1 MPFIRFYMDYSS
13 IGTLCFFSFLAG
25 FIDAIIGGGGLIQT
39 PAILFTLPQY
49 PVPTLIGT
57 TKIPSLSGSLMGAF
71 QYSRRVRV
79 AGRFIAPMMAIA
91 FGASWLGA
99 LTLTRVPNSFMKPLA
114 LGILIAV
121 FVYTFTKKD
130 FGQVPQGVVTE
141 RQQRIRMWAMGLII
155 GFYDGFF
162 GPGTGS
168 FLVLGFIALIGF
180 DFLKA
185 SAHAKLVNAST
196 NLACTIFFIQK
207 GFILYTAAF
216 PMALANLSGAF
227 LGARLAI
234 LKGNRFI
241 RVFFLLVIAA
251 TILRF
256 AWDLLT

>member
-1 MPFIRFYMDYSS
+1 MDYST
-13 IGTLCFFSFLAG
+13 IITLCGFSFLAG

-57 TKIPSLSGSLMGAF
+57 TKLPSLAGSLMGAF
-71 QYSRRVRV
+71 QYTRRVAV
-79 AGRFIAPMMAIA
+79 AARFIGPTMGIA
-91 FGASWLGA
+91 FIASWLGSW
-99 LTLTRVPNSFMKPLA
+99 TLTRVPNSFMKPLA
-114 LGILIAV
+114 LVILSGV
-121 FVYTFTKKD
+121 FMYTLLKKD
-130 FGQVPQGVVTE
+130 FGQMPHRTVSPEQ
-141 RQQRIRMWAMGLII
+141 RRIRMWIMGALI

-180 DFLKA
+180 DFLQA
-185 SAHAKLVNAST
+185 SAHAKLVNAAT
-196 NLACTIFFIQK
+196 NLASALFFVNK
-207 GFILYTAAF
+207 GGLLYVVAL
-216 PMALANLSGAF
+216 PMAVANLSGAF

-241 RVFFLLVIAA
+241 RMFFLLVIAA

-256 AWDLLT
+256 GWDIYGAS

>member
-1 MPFIRFYMDYSS
+1 MDYSAVLV
-13 IGTLCFFSFLAG
+13 LCGFSFLAG
-25 FIDAIIGGGGLIQT
+25 FVDAIIGGGGLIQT
-39 PAILFTLPQY
+39 PAMLFTLPRY

-57 TKIPSLSGSLMGAF
+57 TKIPSMFSSLMGAF
-71 QYSRRVRV
+71 QYSRRVAV
-79 AGRFIAPMMAIA
+79 VGRFIGPMMAIA
-91 FGASWLGA
+91 FGASWFGSWVLS
-99 LTLTRVPNSFMKPLA
+99 RVPNSFMKPLA
-114 LGILIAV
+114 LVILIGV
-121 FVYTFTKKD
+121 FIYTLIKKD
-130 FGQVPQGVVTE
+130 FGQVSHRVVTAS
-141 RQQRIRMWAMGLII
+141 QQQKRMWFMGAGI

-196 NLACTIFFIQK
+196 NLASTLFFINEGK
-207 GFILYTAAF
+207 ILYAFAF
-216 PMALANLSGAF
+216 PMAIASLSGAF

-241 RVFFLLVIAA
+241 RVFFLFLIAA

-256 AWDLLT
+256 AWDLLR

>member
-1 MPFIRFYMDYSS
+1 MPYTELI
-13 IGTLCFFSFLAG
+13 TLCGFSFLAG

-49 PVPTLIGT
+49 PIPTLIGT
-57 TKIPSLSGSLMGAF
+57 TKIPSLFGSLMGAF
-71 QYSRRVRV
+71 QYSRRVAV
-79 AGRFIAPMMAIA
+79 LGRFIAPMMGIA
-91 FGASWLGA
+91 FCASWLGA
-99 LTLTRVPNSFMKPLA
+99 LTLTLVPNSFMRPLA
-114 LGILIAV
+114 LTILVSV
-121 FVYTFTKKD
+121 FIYTLLKKD
-130 FGQVPQGVVTE
+130 FGQGTPRAVTE
-141 RQQRIRMWAMGLII
+141 RQQRQRMWLMGVVI

-168 FLVLGFIALIGF
+168 FLVLGFIALVGF

-196 NLACTIFFIQK
+196 NLACTLFFASK
-207 GFILYTAAF
+207 GYILYTVAI
-216 PMALANLSGAF
+216 PMAVANLSGAF

-234 LKGNRFI
+234 LKGNQFI

-256 AWDLLT
+256 AWDLTR

>member
-1 MPFIRFYMDYSS
+1 MQYTEIV
-13 IGTLCFFSFLAG
+13 TLCGFSFLAG

-57 TKIPSLSGSLMGAF
+57 TKIPSLGGSLMGAF
-71 QYSRRVRV
+71 QYSRRVAV
-79 AGRFIAPMMAIA
+79 AWRFIGPMMVIA
-91 FGASWLGA
+91 FVSAWLGA
-99 LTLTRVPNSFMKPLA
+99 WTLTRIPNSFMKPLA
-114 LGILIAV
+114 LTILVAV
-121 FVYTFTKKD
+121 FIYTLLKKD
-130 FGQVPQGVVTE
+130 FGQATQRTVTE
-141 RQQRIRMWAMGLII
+141 SQQRLRMWAMGSVI

-185 SAHAKLVNAST
+185 SAHAKLVNAAT
-196 NLACTIFFIQK
+196 NLSCTFFFASK
-207 GFILYTAAF
+207 GYILYIVAF
-216 PMALANLSGAF
+216 PMTIANLSGAF

-234 LKGNRFI
+234 LKGNQFI

-256 AWDLLT
+256 GWDLIQ

>member
-1 MPFIRFYMDYSS
+1 MHFMDDHSVFI
-13 IGTLCFFSFLAG
+13 LCGFSFLAG

-57 TKIPSLSGSLMGAF
+57 TKIPSLGGSMMGAF
-71 QYSRRVRV
+71 QYSRRVAIV
-79 AGRFIAPMMAIA
+79 GKFIGPMMAIA
-91 FGASWLGA
+91 FVASWLGA
-99 LTLTRVPNSFMKPLA
+99 WTLTRIPNSFMKPFA
-114 LGILIAV
+114 LVILVTV
-121 FVYTFTKKD
+121 FVYTLTQKG
-130 FGQVPQGVVTE
+130 FGQATE
-141 RQQRIRMWAMGLII
+141 RIVTAQQQRVRMWLMGLII

-168 FLVLGFIALIGF
+168 FLVLGFISLIGF

-185 SAHAKLVNAST
+185 SAYAKLVNAAT
-196 NLACTIFFIQK
+196 NLSCTLFFANK
-207 GFILYTAAF
+207 GYILYAVAF

-234 LKGNRFI
+234 LKGNSFI

-256 AWDLLT
+256 AWDLLN